1 MKNAAMGFKSYLFLI
16 VLCCVSVVSASAFA
30 QAKPDWKQKWDK
42 VPSEA
47 RKEGK
52 VVVFGP
58 PGELIRQAVS
68 EGFSKAFPNI
78 AIEYSGGRGGEQATK
93 LKAERD
99 GGVYS
104 ADVVLSGNQTGIT
117 QLKPMGALD
126 PIEPAL
132 ILPEVTDRKYWRGN
146 AFEFSDREGKY
157 ILVFVKQ
164 VKTQLA
170 YDPMQVKPNEID
182 ELYELLDPK
191 WKGKIVINDPLP
203 SGAGFVSF
211 QWIWKVLGPDKAKD
225 YYKRIQ
231 TQAGV
236 VDRDQRRQLEWI
248 AQGKYAILVAP
259 SDTALQQ
266 LLQRGL
272 KFDVLAEFKDY
283 GSYTTASS
291 GAAMLINKAPH
302 PNAATIFL
310 NWVLSKEG
318 QMAWSKAMNHA
329 VQRLDVPTDHLP
341 PYVVPKPGVKY
352 WISDSEE
359 NVLRSAE
366 EERVLKDLF
375 GR

>member
-1 MKNAAMGFKSYLFLI
+1 MLS
-16 VLCCVSVVSASAFA
+16 
-30 QAKPDWKQKWDK
+30 QAK
-42 VPSEA
+42 
-47 RKEGK
+47 KEGK

-58 PGELIRQAVS
+58 PGELIRQAIS

-78 AIEYSGGRGGEQATK
+78 TIEYSGGRGGEQATK

-104 ADVVLSGNQTGIT
+104 TDVMLSGNQTGIT

-132 ILPEVTDRKYWRGN
+132 LLPEVTERKYWRGN
-146 AFEFSDREGKY
+146 TFEFSDKEGKY

-164 VKTQLA
+164 VKIQLA

-211 QWIWKVLGPDKAKD
+211 QWIWKVLGPDKAK
-225 YYKRIQ
+225 
-231 TQAGV
+231 
-236 VDRDQRRQLEWI
+236 QLEWV
-248 AQGKYAILVAP
+248 AQGKYPILLAP

-366 EERVLKDLF
+366 EERVLKELF

>member
-1 MKNAAMGFKSYLFLI
+1 MKNAGTGIRSYLFLI
-16 VLCCVSVVSASAFA
+16 VLCFVLVAPASTFA
-30 QAKPDWKQKWDK
+30 QSKPDWQLKWDK
-42 VPSEA
+42 VLGA
-47 RKEGK
+47 AKKEGK
-52 VVVFGP
+52 VVVWGP
-58 PGELIRQAVS
+58 PGDLIRQAIS
-68 EGFSKAFPNI
+68 ESFSKAFPNI
-78 AIEYSGGRGGEQATK
+78 NIEYSGGRGGEQATK

-104 ADVVLSGNQTGIT
+104 TDVVLSGNQTGIT

-132 ILPEVTDRKYWRGN
+132 ILPNVTDRKYWRGN

-248 AQGKYAILVAP
+248 AQGKYAILLAP

-341 PYVVPKPGVKY
+341 PYVVPKPEVKY

-366 EERVLKDLF
+366 E
-375 GR
+375 

>member
-1 MKNAAMGFKSYLFLI
+1 MENAGMGIKSYLFLI
-16 VLCCVSVVSASAFA
+16 ALCIVSVVPQSAFT
-30 QAKPDWKQKWDK
+30 QTKPGSQQRWDK
-42 VPSEA
+42 VVSDA

-58 PGELIRQAVS
+58 PGELIRQAIVQ
-68 EGFSKAFPNI
+68 GFSKAFPNI
-78 AIEYSGGRGGEQATK
+78 NIEYSGGRGGEQATR

-99 GGVYS
+99 GGVHS
-104 ADVVLSGNQTGIT
+104 VDVILSGNQTAIT

-191 WKGKIVINDPLP
+191 WKGKIVVNDPLP

-318 QMAWSKAMNHA
+318 QWAWSKAMNHA
-329 VQRLDVPTDHLP
+329 VQRLDVPTNHLP

-366 EERVLKDLF
+366 EERVLKELF